1 MNWKYYIVKFTNG
14 KTVFVRA
21 MTEEE
26 AIILA
31 QATMIKNGYS
41 HFMFNVLQVYDSR
54 MKDKADLIA

>member
-1 MNWKYYIVKFTNG
+1 
-14 KTVFVRA
+14 